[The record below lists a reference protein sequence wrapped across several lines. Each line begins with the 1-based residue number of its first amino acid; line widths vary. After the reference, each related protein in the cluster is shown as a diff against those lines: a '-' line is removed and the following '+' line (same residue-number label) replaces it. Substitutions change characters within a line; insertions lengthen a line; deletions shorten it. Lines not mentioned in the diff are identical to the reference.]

1 MAEADELV
9 FFIDRALGSRRV
21 AEALRDAGAVVE
33 VHDDHFAK
41 DTADEDWL
49 PEVARRGWVV
59 LTKDRRIA
67 YRTLERLAV
76 ARAGA
81 RLFVLVNQNMS
92 AASMSAALVGALS
105 RMRRFVATEDAP
117 FIAKVFQSG
126 RVEAWRTAEDLAP
139 AEGDGA

>member
-1 MAEADELV
+1 M
-9 FFIDRALGSRRV
+9 
-21 AEALRDAGAVVE
+21 
-33 VHDDHFAK
+33 HDDHFAK

-67 YRTLERLAV
+67 HRTLERMAV

-92 AASMSAALVGALS
+92 AASMCAALVAALPK
-105 RMRRFVATEDAP
+105 MGRFVGSEEAP
-117 FIAKVFQSG
+117 FIAKVFQKG
-126 RVEAWRTAEDLAP
+126 RVGAWRTAGELG
-139 AEGDGA
+139 ESW

>member
-1 MAEADELV
+1 MAEPLV

-21 AEALRDAGAVVE
+21 AGALREAGAVVE

-59 LTKDRRIA
+59 LTKDQRIA
-67 YRTLERLAV
+67 YRRLEREAV

-81 RLFVLVNQNMS
+81 RLFVLVNRNMS
-92 AASMSAALVGALS
+92 AASMSAALVVALP
-105 RMRRFVATEDAP
+105 RARRIAVDEEAP
-117 FIAKVFQSG
+117 FIAKVFQDG
-126 RVEAWRTAEDLAP
+126 RIEVWRTAGDLARSIR
-139 AEGDGA
+139 G